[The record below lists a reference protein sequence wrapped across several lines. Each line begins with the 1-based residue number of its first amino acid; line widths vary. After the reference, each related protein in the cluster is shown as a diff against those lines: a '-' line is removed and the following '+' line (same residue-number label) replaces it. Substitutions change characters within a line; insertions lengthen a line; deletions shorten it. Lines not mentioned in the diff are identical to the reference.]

1 MHLKKDIV
9 NKIAVLKKRVLHLI
23 YLTDRK
29 EHTIPLFINAK
40 VLHITFFYYEAVC
53 KLMLDVITTVHLL
66 TS

>member
-9 NKIAVLKKRVLHLI
+9 NKIAVLQKRVLRLI
-23 YLTDRK
+23 YLADRK

-40 VLHITFFYYEAVC
+40 VLPITFFYYEAVC
-53 KLMLDVITTVHLL
+53 KLMLNVITTVHLQ